1 MKKTIILAMFA
12 ALCTLTAGCADDFK
26 TVLNDKY
33 YEDDTPSREPDITE
47 QTLTLGSYN
56 LWISSKGTGDYLWT
70 NRRTVLAQS
79 IVKNKWD
86 IFGFQEANGTIQN
99 ELPTLVGQQGGK
111 YEWWFVGRDSQDGVS
126 GEALGIAY
134 NPERFE
140 LTDKHF
146 FWISPTPDEMSYG
159 WDELGYHR
167 IAACAMVTD
176 KLYNKQFFMMVTHA
190 PLGATARA
198 EGAKLLIEREKMYNP
213 DGIPS
218 ILVGDMNAA
227 MDDASSKTL
236 RTHWNDSF
244 LTVESDFVSGPVG
257 TFNGHKITA
266 DLTQATARIDYIY
279 SRGDVELKSYKVD
292 NTVYGN
298 IYPSDHCPLTIQ
310 FDTDYEKP
318 APDVVEG
325 SGTAADP
332 WQLNSVSDWNTV
344 AASINGQA
352 EDAVYTSAAY
362 YRLTAD
368 IDFDNKNLTPISFT
382 ADNTIYFEGEFDGA
396 GHKLLNVKIVAPGK
410 SCGVFGANKG
420 TIRDLAVEGALST
433 EFEIAGGIV
442 GINAGVIDGA
452 TFKGD
457 ITGGEGAKTI
467 GGIAGQNKGTL
478 VNCANLGGTMKTD
491 APKDPNMGGIVGQ
504 IAKGGDGL
512 GPLCHQL
519 LQPGGQTRSE
529 TQRRR
534 RHRRHRQRRQL
545 RHQLL
550 LDRGK
555 DHSQQLLRIG
565 GGLQQERQPAEHLR
579 QLGMSVQV
587 CGELRR
593 RQRQGGRNGLEKDDL
608 RPALARRD
616 EVGRRH
622 RTFERRVVRKLRR
635 SAQRRRGALQRHSGG
650 NAAGQARR
658 RPAQVDGIGEL
669 SRTGKIT
676 LQENRNFPVL
686 PF

>member
-134 NPERFE
+134 NPDRFE

-433 EFEIAGGIV
+433 EF
-442 GINAGVIDGA
+442 
-452 TFKGD
+452 
-457 ITGGEGAKTI
+457 
-467 GGIAGQNKGTL
+467 
-478 VNCANLGGTMKTD
+478 
-491 APKDPNMGGIVGQ
+491 
-504 IAKGGDGL
+504 
-512 GPLCHQL
+512 
-519 LQPGGQTRSE
+519 
-529 TQRRR
+529 
-534 RHRRHRQRRQL
+534 
-545 RHQLL
+545 
-550 LDRGK
+550 
-555 DHSQQLLRIG
+555 
-565 GGLQQERQPAEHLR
+565 
-579 QLGMSVQV
+579 
-587 CGELRR
+587 
-593 RQRQGGRNGLEKDDL
+593 
-608 RPALARRD
+608 
-616 EVGRRH
+616 
-622 RTFERRVVRKLRR
+622 
-635 SAQRRRGALQRHSGG
+635 
-650 NAAGQARR
+650 
-658 RPAQVDGIGEL
+658 
-669 SRTGKIT
+669 
-676 LQENRNFPVL
+676 
-686 PF
+686 

>member
-56 LWISSKGTGDYLWT
+56 LWISGKGTGDYLWT

-190 PLGATARA
+190 PLGATAR
-198 EGAKLLIEREKMYNP
+198 
-213 DGIPS
+213 
-218 ILVGDMNAA
+218 
-227 MDDASSKTL
+227 
-236 RTHWNDSF
+236 
-244 LTVESDFVSGPVG
+244 
-257 TFNGHKITA
+257 
-266 DLTQATARIDYIY
+266 IDYIY

-344 AASINGQA
+344 AASINRQA
-352 EDAVYTSAAY
+352 EDAVYTSSAY

-368 IDFDNKNLTPISFT
+368 IDFDNKNLTPIGFA

-396 GHKLLNVKIVAPGK
+396 GHKLLNVKLVAPGK

-512 GPLCHQL
+512 GRYVINCYSRVDRLEAKHNDVGGIAGIVSDDSFVINCYSTVEKITANSSYASVVGYSKKGNLQNIYGNSACPSKSAANSAVGSDKAAGTVWKKTTFAL
-519 LQPGGQTRSE
+519 LS
-529 TQRRR
+529 
-534 RHRRHRQRRQL
+534 
-545 RHQLL
+545 
-550 LDRGK
+550 LDEMKSGAVPSSGESCANFAAALNAGAALFN
-555 DHSQQLLRIG
+555 DT
-565 GGLQQERQPAEHLR
+565 PAETLPGKPDVVLR
-579 QLGMSVQV
+579 KWTASESYPV
-587 CGELRR
+587 
-593 RQRQGGRNGLEKDDL
+593 LEK
-608 RPALARRD
+608 
-616 EVGRRH
+616 
-622 RTFERRVVRKLRR
+622 
-635 SAQRRRGALQRHSGG
+635 
-650 NAAGQARR
+650 
-658 RPAQVDGIGEL
+658 
-669 SRTGKIT
+669 
-676 LQENRNFPVL
+676 
-686 PF
+686 

>member
-56 LWISSKGTGDYLWT
+56 LWISGKGTGDYLWT

-244 LTVESDFVSGPVG
+244 LTVESDFISGPVG

-344 AASINGQA
+344 AASINRQA
-352 EDAVYTSAAY
+352 EDAVYTSSAY

-442 GINAGVIDGA
+442 GINAGVIDGV

-504 IAKGGDGL
+504 IAKGDDGL
-512 GPLCHQL
+512 GRYVINCYSRVDRLEAKHNDVGGIAGIVSDDSFVINCYSTVEKITANSSYASVVGYSKKGNLQNIYGNSACPSKSAANSAVGSDKAAGTVWKKTTFAL
-519 LQPGGQTRSE
+519 LS
-529 TQRRR
+529 
-534 RHRRHRQRRQL
+534 
-545 RHQLL
+545 
-550 LDRGK
+550 LDEMKSGAVTVPSSGESCANFAAALNAGAALFN
-555 DHSQQLLRIG
+555 DT
-565 GGLQQERQPAEHLR
+565 PAETLPGKPDVVLR
-579 QLGMSVQV
+579 KWTASESYPV
-587 CGELRR
+587 
-593 RQRQGGRNGLEKDDL
+593 LEK
-608 RPALARRD
+608 
-616 EVGRRH
+616 
-622 RTFERRVVRKLRR
+622 
-635 SAQRRRGALQRHSGG
+635 
-650 NAAGQARR
+650 
-658 RPAQVDGIGEL
+658 
-669 SRTGKIT
+669 
-676 LQENRNFPVL
+676 
-686 PF
+686 

>member
-1 MKKTIILAMFA
+1 MFA

-134 NPERFE
+134 NPDRFE

-457 ITGGEGAKTI
+457 ITGGTGAKTI

-478 VNCANLGGTMKTD
+478 VNCANLGGTM
-491 APKDPNMGGIVGQ
+491 
-504 IAKGGDGL
+504 
-512 GPLCHQL
+512 
-519 LQPGGQTRSE
+519 
-529 TQRRR
+529 
-534 RHRRHRQRRQL
+534 
-545 RHQLL
+545 
-550 LDRGK
+550 
-555 DHSQQLLRIG
+555 
-565 GGLQQERQPAEHLR
+565 
-579 QLGMSVQV
+579 
-587 CGELRR
+587 
-593 RQRQGGRNGLEKDDL
+593 
-608 RPALARRD
+608 
-616 EVGRRH
+616 
-622 RTFERRVVRKLRR
+622 
-635 SAQRRRGALQRHSGG
+635 
-650 NAAGQARR
+650 
-658 RPAQVDGIGEL
+658 
-669 SRTGKIT
+669 
-676 LQENRNFPVL
+676 
-686 PF
+686 

>member
-56 LWISSKGTGDYLWT
+56 LWISGKGTGDYLWT

-159 WDELGYHR
+159 WD
-167 IAACAMVTD
+167 
-176 KLYNKQFFMMVTHA
+176 
-190 PLGATARA
+190 ARA

-244 LTVESDFVSGPVG
+244 LTVESDFISGPVG

-344 AASINGQA
+344 AASINRQA

-457 ITGGEGAKTI
+457 ITGGTGAKTI

-491 APKDPNMGGIVGQ
+491 APKDPNMGGIVVEKITANSSYASVVGYSK
-504 IAKGGDGL
+504 KGNLQNIYGNSACPSKSAANSAVGSDKAAGTVWKKTTFA
-512 GPLCHQL
+512 L
-519 LQPGGQTRSE
+519 LSLDEMKSGAVTVPSSGESCANFAAALNAGATLFNDTPAATLPGKPDVVLRKWTASE
-529 TQRRR
+529 
-534 RHRRHRQRRQL
+534 
-545 RHQLL
+545 
-550 LDRGK
+550 
-555 DHSQQLLRIG
+555 SY
-565 GGLQQERQPAEHLR
+565 P
-579 QLGMSVQV
+579 V
-587 CGELRR
+587 
-593 RQRQGGRNGLEKDDL
+593 LEK
-608 RPALARRD
+608 
-616 EVGRRH
+616 
-622 RTFERRVVRKLRR
+622 
-635 SAQRRRGALQRHSGG
+635 
-650 NAAGQARR
+650 
-658 RPAQVDGIGEL
+658 
-669 SRTGKIT
+669 
-676 LQENRNFPVL
+676 
-686 PF
+686 

>member
-56 LWISSKGTGDYLWT
+56 LWISGKGTGDYLWT

-244 LTVESDFVSGPVG
+244 LTVESDFISGPVG

-344 AASINGQA
+344 AASINRQA
-352 EDAVYTSAAY
+352 EDAVYTSAATTVS
-362 YRLTAD
+362 RPT
-368 IDFDNKNLTPISFT
+368 
-382 ADNTIYFEGEFDGA
+382 
-396 GHKLLNVKIVAPGK
+396 
-410 SCGVFGANKG
+410 
-420 TIRDLAVEGALST
+420 ST
-433 EFEIAGGIV
+433 S
-442 GINAGVIDGA
+442 
-452 TFKGD
+452 T
-457 ITGGEGAKTI
+457 TRTSRRSPSRP
-467 GGIAGQNKGTL
+467 T
-478 VNCANLGGTMKTD
+478 
-491 APKDPNMGGIVGQ
+491 
-504 IAKGGDGL
+504 
-512 GPLCHQL
+512 
-519 LQPGGQTRSE
+519 TRS
-529 TQRRR
+529 TSRAN
-534 RHRRHRQRRQL
+534 
-545 RHQLL
+545 
-550 LDRGK
+550 
-555 DHSQQLLRIG
+555 S
-565 GGLQQERQPAEHLR
+565 
-579 QLGMSVQV
+579 MV
-587 CGELRR
+587 
-593 RQRQGGRNGLEKDDL
+593 
-608 RPALARRD
+608 RD
-616 EVGRRH
+616 I
-622 RTFERRVVRKLRR
+622 
-635 SAQRRRGALQRHSGG
+635 SS
-650 NAAGQARR
+650 
-658 RPAQVDGIGEL
+658 
-669 SRTGKIT
+669 SM
-676 LQENRNFPVL
+676 
-686 PF
+686 